1 MYENKWG
8 SKAKQPP
15 KELTEVFFPT
25 TLWLILKTSMHLL
38 RIFNLPSFC
47 LRYIFILQ
55 YCFSSI
61 SSIGR
66 SSSLLCFWMGV
77 NNRCK
82 NIKMWPLDEMCA
94 NWTKM
99 FQVKLLSLA
108 FLAWWQGVLWPCL
121 VSGSRLVHYINWN
134 STNPLF
140 RTSDDGHAIY
150 VKANELGVN
159 SYEQA
164 NIICPLYHRW
174 VIVSQNE
181 NMCLKKIV
189 RF

>member
-1 MYENKWG
+1 
-8 SKAKQPP
+8 
-15 KELTEVFFPT
+15 
-25 TLWLILKTSMHLL
+25 
-38 RIFNLPSFC
+38 
-47 LRYIFILQ
+47 
-55 YCFSSI
+55 
-61 SSIGR
+61 
-66 SSSLLCFWMGV
+66 
-77 NNRCK
+77 
-82 NIKMWPLDEMCA
+82 
-94 NWTKM
+94 M

-108 FLAWWQGVLWPCL
+108 FLAWWQAVLEPCL

-140 RTSDDGHAIY
+140 RTSNDGHAIY

-181 NMCLKKIV
+181 NMCLKNSLILD
-189 RF
+189 